1 MVFRSSVPNSMM
13 VVHMDPL
20 GSITCIS
27 CSGAEG
33 QEKSKVSLARP
44 GDGESFVVVRGYI
57 WVCKGLFH
65 ILWAGAGGFRV
76 QLGFRGLAFRV

>member
-27 CSGAEG
+27 CSGAG
-33 QEKSKVSLARP
+33 RARKSKVSLARP
-44 GDGESFVVVRGYI
+44 GDGESFVVVVRGYI

-65 ILWAGAGGFRV
+65 ILWAGAGGV
-76 QLGFRGLAFRV
+76 